1 MSCCNMMIHTNI
13 LVVVEHVVSYV
24 VVVLYVALLVFAL
37 PVVDVLTV

>member
-1 MSCCNMMIHTNI
+1 MKIHTNI
-13 LVVVEHVVSYV
+13 LVVMEHVVSFVV